1 MLLPGI
7 SHMIG
12 DFALQVYALAES
24 KETNERLYNRNI
36 TYGVV
41 TLLLVYFPGFVRVVL
56 LARKRDWAKMTA
68 YQRFE
73 QVLKYALLVLIWP
86 VFSTLL

>member
-1 MLLPGI
+1 MPPGI

-24 KETNERLYNRNI
+24 KDTKEGLYDRNI
-36 TYGVV
+36 TYGIA

-56 LARKRDWAKMTA
+56 LARKRDWANMTA
-68 YQRFE
+68 SQRFK
-73 QVLKYALLVLIWP
+73 QVLKYTLLVLIWP